1 MNGTPCIYPVIR
13 FPPTNIEASVDLAVM
28 FPHGLGH
35 DPPRPSVV
43 MLKPK
48 SSGELFMRLA
58 RAGLGGLTPG
68 QLLAA
73 SLHVM
78 MQDSE
83 EEIRCDTRMQLDKL
97 SPFIVDYQKLTNAF
111 NFNQAF
117 K

>member
-1 MNGTPCIYPVIR
+1 MIKL
-13 FPPTNIEASVDLAVM
+13 PPTNIEASVDIAVM
-28 FPHGLGH
+28 FPQGLGQ

-48 SSGELFMRLA
+48 SSGELFSRLA
-58 RAGLGGLTPG
+58 RAGLGGLNPG

-83 EEIRCDTRMQLDKL
+83 VENRVETRKQHVNC
-97 SPFIVDYQKLTNAF
+97 SPFIVM
-111 NFNQAF
+111 
-117 K
+117 

>member
-1 MNGTPCIYPVIR
+1 MIKY
-13 FPPTNIEASVDLAVM
+13 FPTNIEASVVMAVM
-28 FPHGLGH
+28 FPQGLGQ

-48 SSGELFMRLA
+48 SSGELFSRLA

-83 EEIRCDTRMQLDKL
+83 AGIRVENRRQHDNC
-97 SPFIVDYQKLTNAF
+97 SPFIVM
-111 NFNQAF
+111 
-117 K
+117 

>member
-1 MNGTPCIYPVIR
+1 MIKL
-13 FPPTNIEASVDLAVM
+13 PPTNIVASVDMAVM
-28 FPHGLGH
+28 FPQGLGQ

-48 SSGELFMRLA
+48 SSGDLFSSLA

-83 EEIRCDTRMQLDKL
+83 AEIRVETRRQHDNCR
-97 SPFIVDYQKLTNAF
+97 PFIVTDVMNSHISLLYIENLPLN
-111 NFNQAF
+111 
-117 K
+117 

>member
-1 MNGTPCIYPVIR
+1 MIR
-13 FPPTNIEASVDLAVM
+13 FPPTNIEASVVLAVM
-28 FPHGLGH
+28 FPHGFGH

-48 SSGELFMRLA
+48 SSGELFSRLA
-58 RAGLGGLTPG
+58 RAGLGGFTQG
-68 QLLAA
+68 QLFSA

-83 EEIRCDTRMQLDKL
+83 QEIKWDTRMQHDKL
-97 SPFIVDYQKLTNAF
+97 SPFIVDYQKLTNAI
-111 NFNQAF
+111 NLDQAF

>member
-1 MNGTPCIYPVIR
+1 MIR

-48 SSGELFMRLA
+48 SSGELFSRLA

-83 EEIRCDTRMQLDKL
+83 EEIRCDTRMQHLRMQL